1 MKVNRYATKDVN
13 FYAVDCEWC
22 SGCESASEKQS
33 PQDLHESLKLHC
45 TPYRGRAIP
54 FFIHTPSPLLRTL
67 EI

>member
-45 TPYRGRAIP
+45 TPYRG
-54 FFIHTPSPLLRTL
+54 
-67 EI
+67 